1 MAIDVRKFLVRFI
14 EEARDHIDK
23 LNDGLAALSEGE
35 AARERIDALFR
46 SAHTV
51 KGSSRMLRL
60 LPITETAHRFED
72 VLGAL
77 RDGSL
82 TFDPALAALLFQ
94 ATDALAAQVDRLAE
108 TLDAQSL
115 APADAALCQALAA
128 AASGQEAAATAAD
141 SARASGAPGEAQGD
155 GGGGL
160 PASPGD
166 GAAGTEATGA
176 AVPPP
181 GEAARTALSPQASAM
196 ARGQAPSGKGASPAA
211 PETGSAEAG
220 PAAPAA
226 SEAAARP
233 STRPEAGPPG
243 GLAPEAPQAGAA
255 SAAPAAATAQPAAD
269 VSGPALPEAAS
280 AGCGPG
286 APVLS
291 AAQPAPDVPRPEL
304 SQTRPADAA
313 PVVPGAA
320 LAEAEPA
327 GMAPAAP
334 AAPPPGT
341 ASAMPPEAP
350 PVMPP
355 GAASAMP
362 PEAAPVMP
370 AGAAPAMPAGAAPA
384 MPAGA
389 APVAHPAGPAATANT
404 SPPPP
409 DGQAGPE
416 AQTGS
421 AAATP
426 QPEAAV
432 GVAETVRVRLDKLD
446 ELIKLMGEVV
456 SSHARMRQR
465 LREVRDLEMALR
477 DTLPEAEAARLH
489 QCVRAFA
496 DDVQA
501 QESLKAE
508 LHDKTLVMRML
519 PLAILFEPAARLV
532 RELARSLGKQV
543 ACQVRGGAIELD
555 RQMIDNLSDPITHLL
570 RNSLDHG
577 LEAAAVRL
585 AAGKPPQG
593 RVQLSARQDGGFV
606 VIEVADDGA
615 GIPLEAVR
623 DKALKRGLVSPA
635 RAAALT
641 EREMLD
647 LIFLPGFSTK
657 AGVSDMS
664 GRGVGMD
671 VVKQSVVG
679 DLRGS
684 VEVATRP
691 GQGTTF
697 SLRLPLSLA
706 MMRVVLV
713 AAQGATLAFTAQY
726 VDEVARVPR
735 QALLEA
741 AGRQVVPLRG
751 GLVPLVSLADLV
763 RLPGTGPGWPKDLS
777 GPRDTVLL
785 LVLRVGGETLAL
797 RVDGLLDERDMVI
810 KPLPAHMRRLTLV
823 AGMVTTGDN
832 ALVSV
837 LHAPA
842 LLELARRGGVA
853 RPPGTSALR
862 QERRPYALLV
872 VDDSASTREIE
883 KDVLEAHGYAVTL
896 AVDGQDGLEAAM
908 AGDFD
913 AILTDVEMPLLD
925 GFELT
930 SRLRREERYRHRP
943 IVIITSREN
952 EADKRRGLQ
961 VGADAYI
968 VKGDF
973 AQGSLVQTLRALL
986 G

>member
-35 AARERIDALFR
+35 AGRERIDALFR
-46 SAHTV
+46 AAHTV

-77 RDGSL
+77 REGAL
-82 TFDPALAALLFQ
+82 TFDPALASLLYR
-94 ATDALAAQVDRLAE
+94 ASDALAAQVDRLAE
-108 TLDAQSL
+108 TLDGQSL
-115 APADAALCQALAA
+115 PPADEALCRALAE
-128 AASGQEAAATAAD
+128 AASGRPGTVAASGAAAP
-141 SARASGAPGEAQGD
+141 SASGAPATGD
-155 GGGGL
+155 AGGGL
-160 PASPGD
+160 PAVVPVRQASPVPDAAAALQGGQGRPEPPAPGAD
-166 GAAGTEATGA
+166 APGMGEAAPGTAQAAASSAGPVAASAVAPSTSPAAAWPGVANGAAAGPDGGA
-176 AVPPP
+176 GEGAAETAGPGPRPEPMTPQGAGPAEGSPASALAPVPEPDPASAVPPA
-181 GEAARTALSPQASAM
+181 GEAGIEPI
-196 ARGQAPSGKGASPAA
+196 
-211 PETGSAEAG
+211 
-220 PAAPAA
+220 AAPA
-226 SEAAARP
+226 EAAL
-233 STRPEAGPPG
+233 G
-243 GLAPEAPQAGAA
+243 
-255 SAAPAAATAQPAAD
+255 
-269 VSGPALPEAAS
+269 VS
-280 AGCGPG
+280 
-286 APVLS
+286 
-291 AAQPAPDVPRPEL
+291 
-304 SQTRPADAA
+304 
-313 PVVPGAA
+313 
-320 LAEAEPA
+320 
-327 GMAPAAP
+327 
-334 AAPPPGT
+334 
-341 ASAMPPEAP
+341 
-350 PVMPP
+350 
-355 GAASAMP
+355 
-362 PEAAPVMP
+362 
-370 AGAAPAMPAGAAPA
+370 
-384 MPAGA
+384 
-389 APVAHPAGPAATANT
+389 
-404 SPPPP
+404 
-409 DGQAGPE
+409 
-416 AQTGS
+416 
-421 AAATP
+421 
-426 QPEAAV
+426 
-432 GVAETVRVRLDKLD
+432 ETVRVRLGKLD

-465 LREVRDLEMALR
+465 LGEVRDLEKSLR
-477 DTLPEAEAARLH
+477 DRLPEAEAARLH
-489 QCVRAFA
+489 RFVLAFA

-501 QESLKAE
+501 QEGLKAE

-519 PLAILFEPAARLV
+519 PLAVLFEPAARLV

-543 ACQVRGGAIELD
+543 SCQVRGAAIELD
-555 RQMIDNLSDPITHLL
+555 RQMIDSLSDPITHLL

-577 LEAAAVRL
+577 LEPAASRL
-585 AAGKPPQG
+585 AAGKPAQG
-593 RVQLSARQDGGFV
+593 RLRLSARQDGGFV
-606 VIEVADDGA
+606 VVEVADDGA
-615 GIPLEAVR
+615 GIALDAVR
-623 DKALKRGLVSPA
+623 DKAVQKGLVAPA
-635 RAAALT
+635 RAGAVS
-641 EREMLD
+641 EREVLD

-671 VVKQSVVG
+671 VVKQCVVG

-691 GQGTTF
+691 GAGTTF

-706 MMRVVLV
+706 IMRVLLV
-713 AAQGATLAFTAQY
+713 AVQGTSLAFTAQY

-741 AGRQVVPLRG
+741 TGRLVVDIRG
-751 GLVPLVSLADLV
+751 SLVPLVSLADVV
-763 RLPGTGPGWPKDLS
+763 RLPETGPGGEPGPA
-777 GPRDTVLL
+777 GPRDTLL
-785 LVLRVGGETLAL
+785 LVVLRVGGESLAL
-797 RVDGLLDERDMVI
+797 RVDALLDERDLVI
-810 KPLPAHMRRLTLV
+810 KPLPAHLRRLTLV
-823 AGMVTTGDN
+823 AGMVTTGEN